1 VAKRANGSS
10 PRSICWSGWA
20 ESLLTSAAQL
30 LAQSST
36 PPSANAN
43 PAVVKRAKDS
53 WPADLAAAYPP
64 AKGPHGIPVWRDDK
78 NRENFY
84 AVAHKAMVYANWA
97 APYQD
102 PLPGDRCGLR
112 IQRCLRVRA
121 VDQQR
126 CGHPRRPER
135 TNTDALSAEQGILI
149 LRVNP
154 TPRAPCLQRDLLTG
168 PYYADLGHRR

>member
-1 VAKRANGSS
+1 
-10 PRSICWSGWA
+10 
-20 ESLLTSAAQL
+20 L

-53 WPADLAAAYPP
+53 WPNSSWCLRIWPP
-64 AKGPHGIPVWRDDK
+64 RIRRRKEPDGIPVWRDDK

-84 AVAHKAMVYANWA
+84 AVAHKAMLYANWA

-112 IQRCLRVRA
+112 IQRCLRQLTSNA
-121 VDQQR
+121 VDTRDAQS
-126 CGHPRRPER
+126 ER
-135 TNTDALSAEQGILI
+135 IQTHC
-149 LRVNP
+149 LRSK
-154 TPRAPCLQRDLLTG
+154 AS
-168 PYYADLGHRR
+168 